1 MIFVEGLDDGRPEAN
16 GPGARAVEHHCHPV
30 VAICARGSLTRRPSR
45 SMVSP
50 SRAPASRGVFFD
62 FTN

>member
-30 VAICARGSLTRRPSR
+30 VAICARGTLDGGRLNGGPSVPPWRALIGDASLFS
-45 SMVSP
+45 
-50 SRAPASRGVFFD
+50 F
-62 FTN
+62 